1 MVRIHVPQCI
11 THRTTHPH
19 GDIMAEDDPL
29 KILKEGKQA
38 DMFADYD
45 GPMQIEP
52 ALVGNHLPPNLIIT
66 LVNQRERIERLEQQV
81 RDLLAI
87 NATRK

>member
-1 MVRIHVPQCI
+1 MP
-11 THRTTHPH
+11 
-19 GDIMAEDDPL
+19 EDDPL

-45 GPMQIEP
+45 GPMTVIPETQ
-52 ALVGNHLPPNLIIT
+52 LH
-66 LVNQRERIERLEQQV
+66 ERILKLEQQV

-87 NATRK
+87 NATRT

>member
-19 GDIMAEDDPL
+19 GDTMPEDDPL
-29 KILKEGKQA
+29 KILREGKQA

-45 GPMQIEP
+45 GPMTVDP
-52 ALVGNHLPPNLIIT
+52 AIIR
-66 LVNQRERIERLEQQV
+66 LKEFQEMLDRISKLEQQV